1 MNLFDKNGV
10 ALHHDDVMFD
20 GVHYYRIYD
29 KDDVEVEAISCT
41 DGYMHDIKQ
50 EDITNF
56 ERIGTYV
63 GNEKLFECD

>member
-20 GVHYYRIYD
+20 GVHYFRVYEKED
-29 KDDVEVEAISCT
+29 GEVEAIACT
-41 DGYMHDIKQ
+41 YGYLHDIKQ
-50 EDITNF
+50 ENLAEF
-56 ERIGTYV
+56 ERVGTYA